1 MKVGCLSHLLHGS
14 IYDVNISS
22 FRVLTS
28 PGCRVDPLPASE
40 QELGAACLISDR
52 WLHVAGRVR

>member
-40 QELGAACLISDR
+40 LELGAGTL
-52 WLHVAGRVR
+52 L